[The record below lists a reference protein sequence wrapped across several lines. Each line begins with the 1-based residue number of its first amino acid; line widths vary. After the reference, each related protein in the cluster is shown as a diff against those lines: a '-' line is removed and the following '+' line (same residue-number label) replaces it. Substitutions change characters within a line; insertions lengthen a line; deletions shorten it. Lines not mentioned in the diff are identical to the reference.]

1 MVVPASV
8 APRLEFRPW
17 NCEPRSIHHDLRPRA
32 IEEQIV
38 ALLLA
43 YTDPAT
49 GINITTT
56 LAHLADF
63 CKCTADDI
71 CSIIQTWQHDKDRV
85 RPPFKERTWGSRC
98 GYLFDVE
105 FVRSRY
111 MWATWAVEG
120 KLRKLTPFERR
131 SLRLP
136 TEVMNSYAEWW
147 HRICSDRKTQ
157 IRYASS
163 VVSDVDASIMLGIH
177 VGILRSLIARRRIP
191 AVRHDRKMYVLT
203 PFFQTWYRDLS
214 SPPWYLDRRL
224 RGWFGGGNVPLK
236 VDASIAAF
244 DLVGK
249 QMIDTLTDGDLT
261 RIYRHALTLD
271 QKNAAQA
278 AQRKAKADDPPR
290 PTLQELMI
298 ELVEVLHE
306 IRSDVKRILLPEIV
320 LPARALR
327 APRPKKNAK
336 KKKQEQQKAVSS
348 TAPIV
353 SEDQL
358 PLFAA

>member
-17 NCEPRSIHHDLRPRA
+17 NCEPRSIHHDLRPRT
-32 IEEQIV
+32 IEERIV

-63 CKCTADDI
+63 CRCTADDI
-71 CSIIQTWQHDKDRV
+71 CSIMQTWQHDKDRV
-85 RPPFKERTWGSRC
+85 RPPFKERMWGSQC

-111 MWATWAVEG
+111 TWATWAVEA

-136 TEVMNSYAEWW
+136 TEVMNGYAEWW
-147 HRICSDRKTQ
+147 HRICTDRKTQ

-163 VVSDVDASIMLGIH
+163 VVSDVDASIMFGIH

-191 AVRHDRKMYVLT
+191 AVRHDRKMYILT
-203 PFFQTWYRDLS
+203 PFFQTRYRDLS

-224 RGWFGGGNVPLK
+224 RGWFGGGSVPLK

-261 RIYRHALTLD
+261 CIYKHAH
-271 QKNAAQA
+271 
-278 AQRKAKADDPPR
+278 KAKADDPPR
-290 PTLQELMI
+290 ATMI
-298 ELVEVLHE
+298 ELLEVLHE
-306 IRSDVKRILLPEIV
+306 MRSDAKRILLPEIV

-327 APRPKKNAK
+327 APRPKKNTK
-336 KKKQEQQKAVSS
+336 KQKEQEQQKAITS
-348 TAPIV
+348 TVPTV

-358 PLFAA
+358 PLFAP